1 MSSSGDTYL
10 SFPALSES
18 GIAVTLLSRNTTSF
32 PKSFAFMSS
41 AAFAPNLDDMTLSYA
56 SGLPPLWVCPGIAI
70 LISCVVYAL
79 SLSASSYA
87 TDGYGLLAI
96 ASFLFFFGS
105 SAISFGIAPSATA
118 TIVKPLLS
126 FVLLSIA
133 LYTLSISVSYT
144 HLPYI
149 YPPLCGNSQPEVSA
163 CLCHQ
168 PWILVHSSCP
178 LSTVR
183 TPLYPP

>member
-1 MSSSGDTYL
+1 MCEYLCYFFQSLLYLSPNEIPSVLASLMMSSSGDTYL

-126 FVLLSIA
+126 FVIFA
-133 LYTLSISVSYT
+133 
-144 HLPYI
+144 
-149 YPPLCGNSQPEVSA
+149 
-163 CLCHQ
+163 
-168 PWILVHSSCP
+168 
-178 LSTVR
+178 
-183 TPLYPP
+183 